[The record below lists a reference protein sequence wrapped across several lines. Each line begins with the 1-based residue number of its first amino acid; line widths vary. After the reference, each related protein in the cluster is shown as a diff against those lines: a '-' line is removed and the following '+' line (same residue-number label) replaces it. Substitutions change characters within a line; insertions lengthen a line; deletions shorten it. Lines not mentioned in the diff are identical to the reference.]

1 MSKYLVKDFIKGRCW
16 SDVSLSEV
24 HQFVNQSNEHVEK
37 MLEYAISDVKDSSWR
52 VAWLLE
58 RSLDKSDEIIQKYNL
73 KIIKSIIGKECG
85 HQRELLKLIIDR
97 NLSEEEEG
105 RLFEICLNI
114 WKDVHKKS
122 GTRFYAFNYI
132 HKIVAKYP
140 ELQNEL
146 VGLFDRNYLETLSPG
161 IKRGI
166 QKKTS
171 TFL

>member
-1 MSKYLVKDFIKGRCW
+1 KGRCW

-24 HQFVNQSNEHVEK
+24 HQFVNQSNAHVEK

-105 RLFEICLNI
+105 RLFKICLNI

-161 IKRGI
+161 IQRGI

>member
-1 MSKYLVKDFIKGRCW
+1 
-16 SDVSLSEV
+16 
-24 HQFVNQSNEHVEK
+24 
-37 MLEYAISDVKDSSWR
+37 
-52 VAWLLE
+52 
-58 RSLDKSDEIIQKYNL
+58 
-73 KIIKSIIGKECG
+73 
-85 HQRELLKLIIDR
+85 
-97 NLSEEEEG
+97 
-105 RLFEICLNI
+105 LNI

-146 VGLFDRNYLETLSPG
+146 VGLFDMNYLETLSPG
-161 IKRGI
+161 IQRGI

>member
-1 MSKYLVKDFIKGRCW
+1 MSKCLVKDFIKGRCW

-161 IKRGI
+161 IQRGI